1 MSEFNG
7 ILTLTVFLP
16 ALAGLVILLVKPLQ
30 LEDRIIRWFAI
41 VSTVVTFVL
50 TLIVFLAYDR
60 DAGGVQF
67 IDHLSWLSA
76 ETIKSSYLLGVDG
89 LSAPLV
95 LLTGLLGMAAAFA
108 SRNIGLRVSEYF
120 IWLLLLETAVMG
132 VFVSLD
138 LLLFFVF
145 FEFEVIPMFMLISLW
160 GSGRPRYSAMKFV
173 LYTLAGGA
181 FMFVGIF
188 AVYLT
193 GAVDTLTMVPVPEL
207 GIVGIADQIAGV
219 DLIAPASLI
228 FAFFFVAFA
237 VKLPIWPLHNWLP
250 DAHTDAPTAVSVM
263 LAGVLLKM
271 AGYGMI
277 RINIGFFQ
285 ETKGFTVHD
294 AAGILSVI
302 AAVSVVYGA
311 IVTIRQTD
319 MKRLIAYSSVSHM
332 GFVLL
337 GLTAIAGIQ
346 QETEFGRDVALG
358 GINGAA
364 LQMFTHG
371 TITGLAFL
379 MVGLAYDRT
388 HTRHIPHL
396 GGLWRRMPVIGIF
409 FFIAGFAS
417 LGLPALSGFV
427 SEIMVFL
434 NSFPVWPWAAS
445 ISAFGVVLAAGYV
458 LWMIQRTFFGSKP
471 PEGGIPDDKYEELTH
486 AEPFDL
492 IPILVL
498 TIPIFVIGI
507 WPKVVVDVFKI
518 GFEGILR

>member
-1 MSEFNG
+1 M
-7 ILTLTVFLP
+7 V
-16 ALAGLVILLVKPLQ
+16 AKPLQ
-30 LEDRIIRWFAI
+30 FDDRIIRWFAI
-41 VSTVVTFVL
+41 LSTVATFVL
-50 TLIVFLAYDR
+50 SLIVFLSYDR
-60 DAGGVQF
+60 DAGGVQM
-67 IDHLSWLSA
+67 IDHLNWLSA
-76 ETIKSSYLLGVDG
+76 QTIKSSYLLGVDG

-108 SRNIGLRVSEYF
+108 SRNIEIRVTEYF
-120 IWLLLLETAVMG
+120 LWLLLLETAVMG

-145 FEFEVIPMFMLISLW
+145 FEFEVIPMFMLISVW

-219 DLIAPASLI
+219 ELVAPAALI
-228 FAFFFVAFA
+228 FTFFLVAFA
-237 VKLPIWPLHNWLP
+237 VKLPILPLHNWLP

-271 AGYGMI
+271 AGYGLI

-285 ETKGFTVHD
+285 ETNGFTVHD
-294 AAGILSVI
+294 AAGILSVV
-302 AAVSVVYGA
+302 AAASVVYGA

-319 MKRLIAYSSVSHM
+319 LKRLIAYSSVSHM

-337 GLTAIAGIQ
+337 GLTAIGGSTAATQ
-346 QETEFGRDVALG
+346 LG

-396 GGLWRRMPVIGIF
+396 GGLWRRMPIIGIF
-409 FFIAGFAS
+409 FFIAGLAS

-445 ISAFGVVLAAGYV
+445 IAAFGVVLAAGYV

-471 PEGGIPDDKYEELTH
+471 PEGRDSRRQ
-486 AEPFDL
+486 
-492 IPILVL
+492 V
-498 TIPIFVIGI
+498 
-507 WPKVVVDVFKI
+507 
-518 GFEGILR
+518 R

>member
-7 ILTLTVFLP
+7 ILTITVFLP
-16 ALAGLVILLVKPLQ
+16 ALAALLIVLFRPLR
-30 LEDRIIRWFAI
+30 LKDDVIRWFAML
-41 VSTVVTFVL
+41 STVATFALSLV
-50 TLIVFLAYDR
+50 VFLAYDR
-60 DAGGVQF
+60 EAGGVQF
-67 IDHLSWLSA
+67 VDHLTWLSA

-108 SRNIGLRVSEYF
+108 SRNIELRVSEYF
-120 IWLLLLETAVMG
+120 IWLLLLEAAVMG

-145 FEFEVIPMFMLISLW
+145 FEFEVIPMFLLISIW

-173 LYTLAGGA
+173 LFTLAGGA

-193 GAVDTLTMVPVPEL
+193 GTVDTLTMVSVPQL
-207 GIVGIADQIAGV
+207 GLAGIAEQVAGV

-228 FAFFFVAFA
+228 FAFFLVAFA
-237 VKLPIWPLHNWLP
+237 VKLPVWPLHNWLP

-285 ETKGFTVHD
+285 ETSGFTVHD
-294 AAGILSVI
+294 AAGTLSVV

-337 GLTAIAGIQ
+337 GLTTIGGSTAATQ
-346 QETEFGRDVALG
+346 LG

-379 MVGLAYDRT
+379 MVGMAYDRT

-445 ISAFGVVLAAGYV
+445 VSAFGVVLAAGYV

-471 PEGGIPDDKYEELTH
+471 PKGGIPKDKFEELTD
-486 AEPFDL
+486 AEPLDL

-518 GFEGILR
+518 GIEGILR

>member
-41 VSTVVTFVL
+41 LSTVVTFVL
-50 TLIVFLAYDR
+50 TLVVFLAYDR

-108 SRNIGLRVSEYF
+108 SRNIELRVSEYF

-228 FAFFFVAFA
+228 FAFF
-237 VKLPIWPLHNWLP
+237 
-250 DAHTDAPTAVSVM
+250 
-263 LAGVLLKM
+263 
-271 AGYGMI
+271 
-277 RINIGFFQ
+277 
-285 ETKGFTVHD
+285 
-294 AAGILSVI
+294 LSRVC
-302 AAVSVVYGA
+302 
-311 IVTIRQTD
+311 R
-319 MKRLIAYSSVSHM
+319 
-332 GFVLL
+332 
-337 GLTAIAGIQ
+337 
-346 QETEFGRDVALG
+346 E
-358 GINGAA
+358 
-364 LQMFTHG
+364 
-371 TITGLAFL
+371 ITGLAIAQL
-379 MVGLAYDRT
+379 VARRPHRRADRGERDACRRVAENGRLRHDPNQHRILSKRRTVSRCTMRRAYCRS
-388 HTRHIPHL
+388 
-396 GGLWRRMPVIGIF
+396 
-409 FFIAGFAS
+409 S
-417 LGLPALSGFV
+417 LLSV
-427 SEIMVFL
+427 SSTARL
-434 NSFPVWPWAAS
+434 
-445 ISAFGVVLAAGYV
+445 
-458 LWMIQRTFFGSKP
+458 
-471 PEGGIPDDKYEELTH
+471 
-486 AEPFDL
+486 
-492 IPILVL
+492 
-498 TIPIFVIGI
+498 
-507 WPKVVVDVFKI
+507 
-518 GFEGILR
+518 

>member
-7 ILTLTVFLP
+7 ILTITVLLP
-16 ALAGLVILLVKPLQ
+16 ALAALIIVVAKPMQ
-30 LEDRIIRWFAI
+30 LDDRIIRWFAI
-41 VSTVVTFVL
+41 LSTVATFIL
-50 TLIVFLAYDR
+50 SLLVFLSYDR
-60 DAGGVQF
+60 DAGGVQM
-67 IDHLSWLSA
+67 IDHLNWLSA
-76 ETIKSSYLLGVDG
+76 QTIKSSYLLGVDG

-108 SRNIGLRVSEYF
+108 SRNIQIRVSEYF
-120 IWLLLLETAVMG
+120 LWLLLLETAVMG

-145 FEFEVIPMFMLISLW
+145 FEFEVIPMFMLISVW

-219 DLIAPASLI
+219 ELVAPAALI
-228 FAFFFVAFA
+228 FTFFLVAFA
-237 VKLPIWPLHNWLP
+237 VKLPILPLHNWLP

-271 AGYGMI
+271 AGYGLI

-285 ETKGFTVHD
+285 ETNGFTVHD
-294 AAGILSVI
+294 AAGILSVV
-302 AAVSVVYGA
+302 AAASVVYGA

-319 MKRLIAYSSVSHM
+319 LKRLIAYSSVSHM

-337 GLTAIAGIQ
+337 GLTAIGGSTAATQ
-346 QETEFGRDVALG
+346 LG

-396 GGLWRRMPVIGIF
+396 GGLWRRMPIIGIF
-409 FFIAGFAS
+409 FFIAGLAS

-445 ISAFGVVLAAGYV
+445 IAAFGVVLAAGYV

-471 PEGGIPDDKYEELTH
+471 PEGGIPVGKFDELTD
-486 AEPFDL
+486 ARPLDL

-498 TIPIFVIGI
+498 TIPIFVVGI
-507 WPKVVVDVFKI
+507 WPRTIVDVFKLGI
-518 GFEGILR
+518 EGILR

>member
-7 ILTLTVFLP
+7 ILTITVFLP
-16 ALAGLVILLVKPLQ
+16 ALAALLILLVRPLR
-30 LEDRIIRWFAI
+30 LDDRVIRWFAML
-41 VSTVVTFVL
+41 STVATFLLSLV
-50 TLIVFLAYDR
+50 VFLAYDR
-60 DAGGVQF
+60 EAGGVQF
-67 IDHLSWLSA
+67 VDHLTWLSA

-108 SRNIGLRVSEYF
+108 SRNIDLRVSEYF
-120 IWLLLLETAVMG
+120 IWLLLLEAAVMG

-145 FEFEVIPMFMLISLW
+145 FEFEVIPMYMLISIW

-173 LYTLAGGA
+173 LFTLAGGA

-188 AVYLT
+188 AIYLT
-193 GAVDTLTMVPVPEL
+193 GAVDTLTMVNVPEL
-207 GIVGIADQIAGV
+207 GLTGIAEQIAGV
-219 DLIAPASLI
+219 NLIAPASLI
-228 FAFFFVAFA
+228 FAFFLVAFA
-237 VKLPIWPLHNWLP
+237 VKLPVWPLHNWLP

-285 ETKGFTVHD
+285 ETNGFTVHD
-294 AAGILSVI
+294 AAGILSVV

-337 GLTAIAGIQ
+337 GLTTIGGSTAATQ
-346 QETEFGRDVALG
+346 LG

-379 MVGLAYDRT
+379 MVGMAYDRT

-434 NSFPVWPWAAS
+434 NSFPVWPWATS

-458 LWMIQRTFFGSKP
+458 LWMIQRTFFGSRP
-471 PEGGIPDDKYEELTH
+471 PEGGMPDDKFEELTD
-486 AEPFDL
+486 AEPLDL

-507 WPKVVVDVFKI
+507 WPKTVVDVFKVGI
-518 GFEGILR
+518 EGILR

>member
-7 ILTLTVFLP
+7 ILTITVFLP
-16 ALAGLVILLVKPLQ
+16 VLAALIIVAARPLQ
-30 LEDRIIRWFAI
+30 LDDRIIRWFAI
-41 VSTVVTFVL
+41 LSTVAAFVL
-50 TLIVFLAYDR
+50 SLIVFLSYDR
-60 DAGGVQF
+60 DAGGVQM

-76 ETIKSSYLLGVDG
+76 QTIKSAYLLGVDG

-108 SRNIGLRVSEYF
+108 SRNIKVRVSEYF
-120 IWLLLLETAVMG
+120 MWLLLLETAVMG

-173 LYTLAGGA
+173 LFTLAGGA

-193 GAVDTLTMVPVPEL
+193 GAVDTLTMVAVPEL
-207 GIVGIADQIAGV
+207 GIAGIAEQISGV
-219 DLIAPASLI
+219 ELIAPASLI
-228 FAFFFVAFA
+228 FTFFLVAFA
-237 VKLPIWPLHNWLP
+237 VKLPVWPLHNWLP

-285 ETKGFTVHD
+285 ETNGFTVHD
-294 AAGILSVI
+294 AAGILSVV
-302 AAVSVVYGA
+302 AAISVVYGA

-319 MKRLIAYSSVSHM
+319 LKRLIAFSSVSHM

-337 GLTAIAGIQ
+337 GLTAIGSSTPAYQAG
-346 QETEFGRDVALG
+346 GL
-358 GINGAA
+358 NGAA

-396 GGLWRRMPVIGIF
+396 GGLWRRMPIIGIF

-434 NSFPVWPWAAS
+434 NAFTAWPWAAG

-471 PEGGIPDDKYEELTH
+471 PKGGIPDEKFEELTD
-486 AEPFDL
+486 AEPLDL

-498 TIPIFVIGI
+498 TIPIVVVGI
-507 WPKVVVDVFKI
+507 WPKAIVDVFKI
-518 GFEGILR
+518 GIEGILR

>member
-1 MSEFNG
+1 MTEFNG
-7 ILTLTVFLP
+7 ILTVTVFLP
-16 ALAGLVILLVKPLQ
+16 ALAALIIVLAKPLN
-30 LEDRIIRWFAI
+30 LEDRTIRWFAI
-41 VSTVVTFVL
+41 LSTVATFVL
-50 TLIVFLAYDR
+50 SLIVFLAYDR

-67 IDHLSWLSA
+67 VDYISWLSA

-108 SRNIGLRVSEYF
+108 SRNIELRVSEYF
-120 IWLLLLETAVMG
+120 IWILLLEAAVMG

-145 FEFEVIPMFMLISLW
+145 FEFEVIPMFMLISIW
-160 GSGRPRYSAMKFV
+160 GTGRPRYSAMKFV
-173 LYTLAGGA
+173 LFTLAGGA
-181 FMFVGIF
+181 FMFVGIL
-188 AVYLT
+188 AIYLT
-193 GAVDTLTMVPVPEL
+193 GAVDTLTMVSLPEL
-207 GIVGIADQIAGV
+207 GIEGIPDRLSGV
-219 DLIAPASLI
+219 ELIAPASLI
-228 FAFFFVAFA
+228 FAFFLVAFA
-237 VKLPIWPLHNWLP
+237 VKLPVWPLHNWLP

-285 ETKGFTVHD
+285 ETNGFTVHD
-294 AAGILSVI
+294 AAGILSVV
-302 AAVSVVYGA
+302 AAISVVYGA

-337 GLTAIAGIQ
+337 GLTAVGGSTAGTQ
-346 QETEFGRDVALG
+346 LG

-471 PEGGIPDDKYEELTH
+471 PEGGIPDDKFEELTD
-486 AEPFDL
+486 AEPLDL

-507 WPKVVVDVFKI
+507 WPKVVVDVFNI
-518 GFEGILR
+518 GIEGILR

>member
-16 ALAGLVILLVKPLQ
+16 ALASLIILLAKPLQ
-30 LEDRIIRWFAI
+30 LEDRVIRWFAI
-41 VSTVVTFVL
+41 LSTVVTFVISL
-50 TLIVFLAYDR
+50 TVFLAYDR

-67 IDHLSWLSA
+67 IDHISWLSA

-95 LLTGLLGMAAAFA
+95 LLTGLLGMSAAFA
-108 SRNIGLRVSEYF
+108 SRNINLRVSEYF
-120 IWLLLLETAVMG
+120 IWLLLLESAVMG

-193 GAVDTLTMVPVPEL
+193 GAVDTLTMVSVPQL

-228 FAFFFVAFA
+228 FAFFLVAFA
-237 VKLPIWPLHNWLP
+237 VKLPVWPLHNWLP

-285 ETKGFTVHD
+285 ETNGFTVHD

-337 GLTAIAGIQ
+337 GLTAI
-346 QETEFGRDVALG
+346 G
-358 GINGAA
+358 GSNAAVQSGGVNGAA

-396 GGLWRRMPVIGIF
+396 GGLWRRMPIIGIF

-458 LWMIQRTFFGSKP
+458 LWMIQRTFFGAKP
-471 PEGGIPDDKYEELTH
+471 PEGGIPDDKFEELTD
-486 AEPFDL
+486 AEPLDL
-492 IPILVL
+492 IPIIAL

-507 WPKVVVDVFKI
+507 WPKVIVDVFNI
-518 GFEGILR
+518 GIEEVLR

>member
-1 MSEFNG
+1 MS
-7 ILTLTVFLP
+7 
-16 ALAGLVILLVKPLQ
+16 KPLQ

-41 VSTVVTFVL
+41 LTTVVTFVL
-50 TLIVFLAYDR
+50 SLIVFLAYDR
-60 DAGGVQF
+60 DVGGVQF

-95 LLTGLLGMAAAFA
+95 LLTGLLGLAAAFA
-108 SRNIGLRVSEYF
+108 SRNIRLRVSEYF

-193 GAVDTLTMVPVPEL
+193 GAVDTLTMVAVPEL

-228 FAFFFVAFA
+228 FAFFLVAFA
-237 VKLPIWPLHNWLP
+237 VKLPVWPLHNWLP

-285 ETKGFTVHD
+285 ETNGFTVHD
-294 AAGILSVI
+294 AAGILAVV
-302 AAVSVVYGA
+302 AATSVVYGA
-311 IVTIRQTD
+311 VVTIRQTD

-332 GFVLL
+332 GFR
-337 GLTAIAGIQ
+337 TARLN
-346 QETEFGRDVALG
+346 RD
-358 GINGAA
+358 
-364 LQMFTHG
+364 
-371 TITGLAFL
+371 
-379 MVGLAYDRT
+379 
-388 HTRHIPHL
+388 
-396 GGLWRRMPVIGIF
+396 RR
-409 FFIAGFAS
+409 
-417 LGLPALSGFV
+417 
-427 SEIMVFL
+427 
-434 NSFPVWPWAAS
+434 
-445 ISAFGVVLAAGYV
+445 
-458 LWMIQRTFFGSKP
+458 
-471 PEGGIPDDKYEELTH
+471 
-486 AEPFDL
+486 
-492 IPILVL
+492 
-498 TIPIFVIGI
+498 
-507 WPKVVVDVFKI
+507 
-518 GFEGILR
+518 

>member
-1 MSEFNG
+1 MTEFNG

-16 ALAGLVILLVKPLQ
+16 ALASLIIMLAKPLQ
-30 LEDRIIRWFAI
+30 LEDRLIRWFAI
-41 VSTVVTFVL
+41 LSTVATFIL
-50 TLIVFLAYDR
+50 SMIVFLAYDR

-67 IDHLSWLSA
+67 IDHIAWLSA

-108 SRNIGLRVSEYF
+108 SRNIQLRVSEYF
-120 IWLLLLETAVMG
+120 IWLLLLEAAVMG

-193 GAVDTLTMVPVPEL
+193 GAVDTLTMVAVPQL

-228 FAFFFVAFA
+228 FAFFLVAFA
-237 VKLPIWPLHNWLP
+237 VKLPVWPLHNWLP

-277 RINIGFFQ
+277 RINIGLFQ
-285 ETKGFTVHD
+285 ETNGFTVHD
-294 AAGILSVI
+294 AAGILSVV
-302 AAVSVVYGA
+302 AAISVVYGA

-337 GLTAIAGIQ
+337 GLTAIGGSNAAIQ
-346 QETEFGRDVALG
+346 TG
-358 GINGAA
+358 GVNGAA

-458 LWMIQRTFFGSKP
+458 LWMIQRTFFGAKP
-471 PEGGIPDDKYEELTH
+471 PDGGIPDDKFDELTD
-486 AEPFDL
+486 AEPLDL
-492 IPILVL
+492 IPIIAL

-507 WPKVVVDVFKI
+507 WPKVIVDVFNI
-518 GFEGILR
+518 GIEEVLR

>member
-16 ALAGLVILLVKPLQ
+16 ALASLVILLAKPLQ
-30 LEDRIIRWFAI
+30 LEDRVIRWFAI
-41 VSTVVTFVL
+41 LSTVVTFVIS
-50 TLIVFLAYDR
+50 LIVFLAYDR

-67 IDHLSWLSA
+67 IDHISWLSA

-95 LLTGLLGMAAAFA
+95 LLTGLLGMSAAFA
-108 SRNIGLRVSEYF
+108 SRNINLRVSEYF
-120 IWLLLLETAVMG
+120 IWLLLLESAVMG

-193 GAVDTLTMVPVPEL
+193 SAVDTLTMVSVPQL

-228 FAFFFVAFA
+228 FAFFLVAFA

-285 ETKGFTVHD
+285 ETNGFTVHD

-337 GLTAIAGIQ
+337 GLTAIGGSNAAIQ
-346 QETEFGRDVALG
+346 TG
-358 GINGAA
+358 GVNGAA

-396 GGLWRRMPVIGIF
+396 GGLWRRMPIIGIF

-458 LWMIQRTFFGSKP
+458 LWMIQRTFFGAKP
-471 PEGGIPDDKYEELTH
+471 PEGGIPDDKFEELTD
-486 AEPFDL
+486 AEPLDL
-492 IPILVL
+492 IPIIAL

-507 WPKVVVDVFKI
+507 WPKVIVDVFNI
-518 GFEGILR
+518 GIEEVLR

>member
-16 ALAGLVILLVKPLQ
+16 ALAGLVILGVKPLQ
-30 LEDRIIRWFAI
+30 LEDRIVRWFAI
-41 VSTVVTFVL
+41 LSTVATFIL
-50 TLIVFLAYDR
+50 SLIVFLAYDR

-95 LLTGLLGMAAAFA
+95 LLTGLLGMAAAFS
-108 SRNIGLRVSEYF
+108 SRNIDLRVSEYF
-120 IWLLLLETAVMG
+120 LWLLLLESAVMG

-145 FEFEVIPMFMLISLW
+145 FEFEVIPMFMLISIW

-228 FAFFFVAFA
+228 FAFFLVAFA
-237 VKLPIWPLHNWLP
+237 VKLPVWPLHNWLP

-285 ETKGFTVHD
+285 ETNGFTVHD
-294 AAGILSVI
+294 TAGILSVV
-302 AAVSVVYGA
+302 AAISVVYGA

-337 GLTAIAGIQ
+337 GLTAI
-346 QETEFGRDVALG
+346 G
-358 GINGAA
+358 GSNAAVQVGGVNGAA

-445 ISAFGVVLAAGYV
+445 VSAFGVVLAAGYV
-458 LWMIQRTFFGSKP
+458 LWMIQRTFFGSRP
-471 PEGGIPDDKYEELTH
+471 PEGGMTEDKFEELND
-486 AEPFDL
+486 AEPLDL
-492 IPILVL
+492 VPILVL

-507 WPKVVVDVFKI
+507 WPKVIVDVFKI
-518 GFEGILR
+518 GIEGILR

>member
-7 ILTLTVFLP
+7 ILTVTVFLP
-16 ALAGLVILLVKPLQ
+16 ALAALIILVAKPLN
-30 LEDRIIRWFAI
+30 LEDRVVRWFAI
-41 VSTVVTFVL
+41 LSTVVAFALSLV
-50 TLIVFLAYDR
+50 VFLAYDKN
-60 DAGGVQF
+60 AGGVQMV
-67 IDHLSWLSA
+67 DHLTWLSA
-76 ETIKSSYLLGVDG
+76 QTIKSSYLLGVDG
-89 LSAPLV
+89 LSAPMV
-95 LLTGLLGMAAAFA
+95 LLTGILGMAAAFA
-108 SRNIGLRVSEYF
+108 SRNINVRVSEYF
-120 IWLLLLETAVMG
+120 IWLLLLEAAVMG

-145 FEFEVIPMFMLISLW
+145 FEFEVIPMFMLISVW

-173 LYTLAGGA
+173 LFTLAGGA

-193 GAVDTLTMVPVPEL
+193 GAVDTLTMVPVPQL
-207 GIVGIADQIAGV
+207 GMVGIAEQISGI

-228 FAFFFVAFA
+228 FAFFLVAFA
-237 VKLPIWPLHNWLP
+237 VKLPVWPLHNWLP

-285 ETKGFTVHD
+285 ETNGFTVHD
-294 AAGILSVI
+294 AAGILSVV

-337 GLTAIAGIQ
+337 GLTAIGGSTAATQ
-346 QETEFGRDVALG
+346 LG

-434 NSFPVWPWAAS
+434 NSFLVWPWAAS
-445 ISAFGVVLAAGYV
+445 VSAFGVVLAAGYV

-471 PEGGIPDDKYEELTH
+471 PEGGIPDDKFDELPD
-486 AEPFDL
+486 AEPLDL
-492 IPILVL
+492 VPILVL
-498 TIPIFVIGI
+498 TIPIFVVGI
-507 WPKVVVDVFKI
+507 WPKTIVDVFNLGI
-518 GFEGILR
+518 EGILR

>member
-16 ALAGLVILLVKPLQ
+16 ALAGLVILLVRPLH

-41 VSTVVTFVL
+41 LSTVVTFVL
-50 TLIVFLAYDR
+50 TLVVFLAYDR

-108 SRNIGLRVSEYF
+108 SRNIELRVPEYF

-285 ETKGFTVHD
+285 ETNGFTVHD

-337 GLTAIAGIQ
+337 GLTAIGGSNVAVQAG
-346 QETEFGRDVALG
+346 GV
-358 GINGAA
+358 NGAA

-409 FFIAGFAS
+409 LFIAGFAS

-471 PEGGIPDDKYEELTH
+471 PEGGIPDDKYEELTD
-486 AEPFDL
+486 AEPLDL
-492 IPILVL
+492 IPILAL

-518 GFEGILR
+518 GIEGILR

>member
-1 MSEFNG
+1 
-7 ILTLTVFLP
+7 
-16 ALAGLVILLVKPLQ
+16 
-30 LEDRIIRWFAI
+30 
-41 VSTVVTFVL
+41 
-50 TLIVFLAYDR
+50 
-60 DAGGVQF
+60 
-67 IDHLSWLSA
+67 
-76 ETIKSSYLLGVDG
+76 
-89 LSAPLV
+89 
-95 LLTGLLGMAAAFA
+95 
-108 SRNIGLRVSEYF
+108 
-120 IWLLLLETAVMG
+120 MG

-145 FEFEVIPMFMLISLW
+145 FEFEVIPMFMLISVW

-219 DLIAPASLI
+219 ELVAPAALI
-228 FAFFFVAFA
+228 FTFFLVAFA
-237 VKLPIWPLHNWLP
+237 VKLPILPLHNWLP

-271 AGYGMI
+271 AGYGLI

-285 ETKGFTVHD
+285 ETNGFTVHD
-294 AAGILSVI
+294 AAGILSVV
-302 AAVSVVYGA
+302 AAASVVYGA

-319 MKRLIAYSSVSHM
+319 LKRLIAYSSVSHM

-337 GLTAIAGIQ
+337 GLTAIGGSTAATQ
-346 QETEFGRDVALG
+346 LG

-396 GGLWRRMPVIGIF
+396 GGLWRRMPIIGIF
-409 FFIAGFAS
+409 FFIAGLAS

-434 NSFPVWPWAAS
+434 NSFQVWPWAAS
-445 ISAFGVVLAAGYV
+445 IAAFGVVLAAGYV

-471 PEGGIPDDKYEELTH
+471 PEGGIPVGKFDELTD
-486 AEPFDL
+486 ARPLDL

-498 TIPIFVIGI
+498 TIPIFVVGI
-507 WPKVVVDVFKI
+507 WPRTIVDVFKLGI
-518 GFEGILR
+518 EGILR

>member
-7 ILTLTVFLP
+7 ILTITVFLP
-16 ALAGLVILLVKPLQ
+16 ALAALIILLAKPANLD
-30 LEDRIIRWFAI
+30 DRIVRWFAI
-41 VSTVVTFVL
+41 LSTVATFVL
-50 TLIVFLAYDR
+50 SLIVFLGYDR

-67 IDHLSWLSA
+67 VDHLNWLSA

-95 LLTGLLGMAAAFA
+95 LLTGILGLAAAFA
-108 SRNIGLRVSEYF
+108 SRNIQLRVSEYF
-120 IWLLLLETAVMG
+120 VWLLLLEAAVMG

-145 FEFEVIPMFMLISLW
+145 FEFEVIPMFMLISVW

-173 LYTLAGGA
+173 LFTLAGGA

-193 GAVDTLTMVPVPEL
+193 GAVDTLTMIAVPQL
-207 GIVGIADQIAGV
+207 GIAGIAEQISGV

-228 FAFFFVAFA
+228 FTFFLVAFA
-237 VKLPIWPLHNWLP
+237 VKLPVWPLHNWLP

-285 ETKGFTVHD
+285 ETNGFTVHD
-294 AAGILSVI
+294 AAGILSVV

-311 IVTIRQTD
+311 VVTIRQTD

-337 GLTAIAGIQ
+337 GLTAIGGSTAATQ
-346 QETEFGRDVALG
+346 LG

-379 MVGLAYDRT
+379 MVGMAYDRT

-396 GGLWRRMPVIGIF
+396 GGLWVRMPVIGIF

-434 NSFPVWPWAAS
+434 NAFPVWPWAAS

-471 PEGGIPDDKYEELTH
+471 PEGGIPEDKFEELTD
-486 AEPFDL
+486 AEPLDL

-507 WPKVVVDVFKI
+507 WPKTVVDVFKI
-518 GFEGILR
+518 GIEGILR

>member
-1 MSEFNG
+1 
-7 ILTLTVFLP
+7 
-16 ALAGLVILLVKPLQ
+16 
-30 LEDRIIRWFAI
+30 
-41 VSTVVTFVL
+41 
-50 TLIVFLAYDR
+50 
-60 DAGGVQF
+60 
-67 IDHLSWLSA
+67 
-76 ETIKSSYLLGVDG
+76 
-89 LSAPLV
+89 
-95 LLTGLLGMAAAFA
+95 MAAAFA
-108 SRNIGLRVSEYF
+108 SRNIELRVSEYF

-219 DLIAPASLI
+219 KLIAPASLI
-228 FAFFFVAFA
+228 FAFFLIAFA
-237 VKLPIWPLHNWLP
+237 VKLPVWPLHNWLP

-285 ETKGFTVHD
+285 ETNGFTVHD

-337 GLTAIAGIQ
+337 GLTAIGGSNAAIQ
-346 QETEFGRDVALG
+346 SG
-358 GINGAA
+358 GVNGAA

-379 MVGLAYDRT
+379 MVGPRLRPDTHAAHTASGRTVASNAGDRHLLLHRRIRIARTPRIVRLRVRNHGLPQLVPSLAMGSE
-388 HTRHIPHL
+388 HIRL
-396 GGLWRRMPVIGIF
+396 RSRSRGGLRLVDDPAHLLRFESRRKV
-409 FFIAGFAS
+409 
-417 LGLPALSGFV
+417 
-427 SEIMVFL
+427 
-434 NSFPVWPWAAS
+434 
-445 ISAFGVVLAAGYV
+445 GY
-458 LWMIQRTFFGSKP
+458 RTTNMKS
-471 PEGGIPDDKYEELTH
+471 
-486 AEPFDL
+486 
-492 IPILVL
+492 
-498 TIPIFVIGI
+498 
-507 WPKVVVDVFKI
+507 
-518 GFEGILR
+518 

>member
-7 ILTLTVFLP
+7 ILTITVLLP
-16 ALAGLVILLVKPLQ
+16 ALAALIIVVAKPLQ
-30 LEDRIIRWFAI
+30 LDDRIIRWFAI
-41 VSTVVTFVL
+41 LSTVATFVL
-50 TLIVFLAYDR
+50 TLIVFLSYDR
-60 DAGGVQF
+60 DAGGVQM
-67 IDHLSWLSA
+67 IDHLNWLSA
-76 ETIKSSYLLGVDG
+76 QTIKSSYLLGVDG

-108 SRNIGLRVSEYF
+108 SRNIEIRVSEYF
-120 IWLLLLETAVMG
+120 LWLLLLETAVMG

-145 FEFEVIPMFMLISLW
+145 FEFEVIPMFMLISVW

-219 DLIAPASLI
+219 ELVAPAALI
-228 FAFFFVAFA
+228 FTFFLVAFA
-237 VKLPIWPLHNWLP
+237 VKLPILPLHNWLP

-271 AGYGMI
+271 AGYGLI

-285 ETKGFTVHD
+285 ETNGFTVHD
-294 AAGILSVI
+294 AAGILSVV
-302 AAVSVVYGA
+302 AAASVVYGA

-319 MKRLIAYSSVSHM
+319 LKRLIAYSSISHM

-337 GLTAIAGIQ
+337 GLTAIGGSTAATQ
-346 QETEFGRDVALG
+346 LG

-396 GGLWRRMPVIGIF
+396 GGLWRRMPIIGIF
-409 FFIAGFAS
+409 FFIAGLAS

-445 ISAFGVVLAAGYV
+445 IAAFGVVLAAGYV

-471 PEGGIPDDKYEELTH
+471 PEGGIPVGKFDELTD
-486 AEPFDL
+486 ARPLDL

-498 TIPIFVIGI
+498 TIPIFVVGI
-507 WPKVVVDVFKI
+507 WPRTIVDVFKLGI
-518 GFEGILR
+518 EGILR

>member
-16 ALAGLVILLVKPLQ
+16 ALAGLVILLAKPLQ

-41 VSTVVTFVL
+41 LTTVATFVL
-50 TLIVFLAYDR
+50 SLIVFLSYDR
-60 DAGGVQF
+60 VIGGVQF

-95 LLTGLLGMAAAFA
+95 LLTGLLGLAAAFA

-173 LYTLAGGA
+173 LYTLTGGA

-193 GAVDTLTMVPVPEL
+193 GAVDTLTMVAVPQL

-228 FAFFFVAFA
+228 FAFFLVAFA
-237 VKLPIWPLHNWLP
+237 VKLPVWPLHNWLP

-285 ETKGFTVHD
+285 ETNGFHGARCRGHPCSRCRSKRRIRRGGDDTSDRHEAIDSLLIGEPHGLRTAWVNRDWWQQCCDSGGRCQRCGVADVYAWHHHGIGVPYGRTHIRPDAHAAYPASRWTVATNASDRYLLLHR
-294 AAGILSVI
+294 GIRF
-302 AAVSVVYGA
+302 A
-311 IVTIRQTD
+311 R
-319 MKRLIAYSSVSHM
+319 
-332 GFVLL
+332 
-337 GLTAIAGIQ
+337 IAGVVWLRLRDYGFPQ
-346 QETEFGRDVALG
+346 FVPGVAVGGEFCRVRSCA
-358 GINGAA
+358 
-364 LQMFTHG
+364 
-371 TITGLAFL
+371 
-379 MVGLAYDRT
+379 R
-388 HTRHIPHL
+388 
-396 GGLWRRMPVIGIF
+396 GGLC
-409 FFIAGFAS
+409 
-417 LGLPALSGFV
+417 
-427 SEIMVFL
+427 
-434 NSFPVWPWAAS
+434 
-445 ISAFGVVLAAGYV
+445 
-458 LWMIQRTFFGSKP
+458 
-471 PEGGIPDDKYEELTH
+471 
-486 AEPFDL
+486 
-492 IPILVL
+492 
-498 TIPIFVIGI
+498 
-507 WPKVVVDVFKI
+507 VVDDSAHL
-518 GFEGILR
+518 LRLATARGWDTRRQI

>member
-471 PEGGIPDDKYEELTH
+471 PEGGIPDDKYEELTD
-486 AEPFDL
+486 AEPLDL

-518 GFEGILR
+518 GIEGILR